1 MVCSLFEQFE
11 NKCKNKYNLQIKLW
25 EIQMRKTD
33 FASYSLTQWQF
44 WQLTLKWLS
53 GALAQDKN
61 KQYYYCFLFF
71 LFLFNYVIQEKFTAW
86 RVNST
91 LNFPWKTDITIIASR
106 FVSKY
111 IYIDIYRWEKLLEIN
126 QTIELLKW
134 VLNEIDK
141 ANFSKWDCILYIYLC
156 CDRGK
161 NRETILSSLQA
172 CFVIAHSA
180 GDFIVKNIRTIVYV
194 YINILCT
201 TRWAFLQSSF
211 IASWSVLIYILHSF
225 LSFGQIC
232 PCTSTCWLRSGKQT
246 LAPLWFKHTTARL

>member
-1 MVCSLFEQFE
+1 MASKSLTEQDEEATTVVIYTDEEINTFNHDVKLSVLSPGHLVSSNFATKEVKGVNYFPSRVYDLEIWKKDLKDKRLVNSVKYLQMVCSLFEQFE

-25 EIQMRKTD
+25 KIQMRKTD

-53 GALAQDKN
+53 GARAQGKN

-71 LFLFNYVIQEKFTAW
+71 LFLFNYAIQEKFTAW

-111 IYIDIYRWEKLLEIN
+111 IYIDIYRWEKLHEIN

-134 VLNEIDK
+134 VWNEIAK
-141 ANFSKWDCILYIYLC
+141 TNFSNWDC
-156 CDRGK
+156 
-161 NRETILSSLQA
+161 E
-172 CFVIAHSA
+172 V
-180 GDFIVKNIRTIVYV
+180 V
-194 YINILCT
+194 
-201 TRWAFLQSSF
+201 
-211 IASWSVLIYILHSF
+211 
-225 LSFGQIC
+225 
-232 PCTSTCWLRSGKQT
+232 
-246 LAPLWFKHTTARL
+246 

>member
-11 NKCKNKYNLQIKLW
+11 NKCKNKYNVQIKLW
-25 EIQMRKTD
+25 EIQMCKND

-53 GALAQDKN
+53 GARAQDKN

-71 LFLFNYVIQEKFTAW
+71 LFLFNHAIQEKFTAW

-111 IYIDIYRWEKLLEIN
+111 IYIDIYRWEKLPEIN
-126 QTIELLKW
+126 QTIKLLKW

-141 ANFSKWDCILYIYLC
+141 TNFSKWDCIFYVYLC
-156 CDRGK
+156 CDGGK
-161 NRETILSSLQA
+161 KRETIQA
-172 CFVIAHSA
+172 CFVICI
-180 GDFIVKNIRTIVYV
+180 FKNIRTIVYV

-201 TRWAFLQSSF
+201 TRWAFSPIVIHRFVIRFDTYISLFSLFWSNMSMHYHLL
-211 IASWSVLIYILHSF
+211 IAGRKTNS
-225 LSFGQIC
+225 
-232 PCTSTCWLRSGKQT
+232 CTSMV
-246 LAPLWFKHTTARL
+246 